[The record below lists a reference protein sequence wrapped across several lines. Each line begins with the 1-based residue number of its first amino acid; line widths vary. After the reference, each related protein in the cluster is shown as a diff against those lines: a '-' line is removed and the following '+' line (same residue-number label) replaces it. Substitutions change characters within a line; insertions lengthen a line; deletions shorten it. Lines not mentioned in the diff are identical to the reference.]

1 MKRKVIPLL
10 TLILCGSAMAQVGI
24 GTKRAASS
32 AQLEIVAERK
42 GVLIPRVKLEA
53 LTSFN
58 PIEGEQV
65 ESLLVYHIGENNLE
79 AGFYYWRNNTWIPLL
94 SGDTITDRMNNTFTI
109 GANPT
114 KNNEESLII
123 TDSENHSVYLAIAE
137 IANNETFITNLV
149 DNQSFIT
156 KLGDNIEFI
165 NQITNNNEFVEQI
178 INNLKGKYGNVNYN
192 PTTNTFVFYDEQG
205 VEHEIDWSSLNT
217 TNVSFTLVND
227 FLVVTDSAGNA
238 VRLAVAEIANN
249 ETFITNLVENQ
260 EFITKL
266 GDNIEFINQITNNNE
281 FIEQIINNLKGK
293 YGNVNYNAT
302 TNKFVYYDEQ
312 GVEHE
317 IDWSSINTTNISFT
331 LVNDFLV
338 VTDSAG
344 NAVRLAVAEI
354 ANNETF
360 ITNLVEN
367 QEFITKLG
375 DNIDFINHITNN
387 NEFIEQI
394 INNLKGKY
402 GNVNY
407 NATTN
412 KFVYYDE
419 QGVEHE
425 IDWSSN
431 NTTNVSFTLDQ
442 DFLVVTDSAGNA
454 VRLAVEEIAKNSTFV
469 TNLVENEEFITKL
482 GDNIDFIKHITENN
496 EFITN
501 IIEELKGT
509 YGNVGY
515 DTTNNNFFYYDENKQ
530 PVVISWDV
538 LGNTKIKSF
547 EVDEVNDVLVITD
560 TENTRF
566 TVAIDDLG
574 KIIANN
580 DVFVTE
586 LVENQEF
593 ITKLGDNIDFINH
606 ITNNNEFIDQIINNL
621 KGKYG
626 NVNYNATTNKFVY
639 YDEQGVEHEIDWSS
653 NNTTNVS
660 FTLDQDFLVVTDSAG
675 NAVRLAVEEIAKNSK
690 FVTNLVENQEFIAKL
705 GDNIDF
711 IKHITENNEFITNI
725 IEELKGTYG
734 NVGYDTANN
743 NFFYYDENK
752 QPVIISWDVLG
763 NTKIKSFEVD
773 EVNDVLVITD
783 TENTRFTVAIDDL
796 GKIIANND
804 VFVTNLVENQE
815 FITKLGDN
823 IDFINQITNNNEFI
837 TNIIEELKGT
847 YGNVGYD
854 TINNNFFYYDENKQP
869 VVISWDVLGNT
880 KIKSFEVDEVND
892 VLVITDTENTRFT
905 VAIDDLGKIIAN
917 NDVFVTELVNN
928 QEFISKLG
936 NKTEFIDEITNNNEF
951 IANIINKLENT
962 YGNVGYDTVNNSFF
976 YYDDQNNKQTIDLG
990 AAVKMYETLTTLE
1003 NVVTTETDEHGQE
1016 FDLYTLTYKDEK
1028 GDSHPIDINVLVK
1041 GSETLTTL
1049 TYDPIEHV
1057 LTYVDEQ
1064 GTKSLFKLTDL
1075 VGDAESLTKLEFDPA
1090 TNSLLYT
1097 DENQIIHT
1105 LELESIN
1112 KHPWYDTT
1120 TQKVATTNTAN
1131 IYTKGWVGIGFT
1143 EPSDAP
1149 SEKLRVNGSISAV
1162 NSYYADYVFEN
1173 YFDGYSSLK
1182 YDYDFKSLD
1191 AVEDYIKENR
1201 HLPGITP
1208 IHELTKLDGGYAI
1221 NISELSIQL
1230 LEKTEELYLHII
1242 DQKNELEEK
1251 EVKIKQL
1258 EESNQKLHEQ
1268 TAQQNQEM
1276 LHKIE
1281 QLEQMILD
1289 LMQKN

>member
-1 MKRKVIPLL
+1 FIENIINELKGKYGNVIY
-10 TLILCGSAMAQVGI
+10 
-24 GTKRAASS
+24 
-32 AQLEIVAERK
+32 
-42 GVLIPRVKLEA
+42 
-53 LTSFN
+53 N
-58 PIEGEQV
+58 P
-65 ESLLVYHIGENNLE
+65 
-79 AGFYYWRNNTWIPLL
+79 T
-94 SGDTITDRMNNTFTI
+94 TNTFVYYDEQGVEHNI
-109 GANPT
+109 DWS
-114 KNNEESLII
+114 SLNTTNFSFTLDQDHLVV
-123 TDSENHSVYLAIAE
+123 TDSAGDSVRLAVSE
-137 IANNETFITNLV
+137 IANNSTFITNLV
-149 DNQSFIT
+149 ENREFIT
-156 KLGDNIEFI
+156 QLGDNIEFI
-165 NQITNNNEFVEQI
+165 NQITNNNEFIENI
-178 INNLKGKYGNVNYN
+178 INELKGKYGNVNYN
-192 PTTNTFVFYDEQG
+192 ATTNKFVYYDEQG

-227 FLVVTDSAGNA
+227 FLVVTDSAGDS
-238 VRLAVAEIANN
+238 VRLAVSEIANN
-249 ETFITNLVENQ
+249 ETFITNLVDNQ
-260 EFITKL
+260 SFITKL

-354 ANNETF
+354 ANNSTF

-375 DNIDFINHITNN
+375 DNIDFINQITNN
-387 NEFIEQI
+387 NEFIENI
-394 INNLKGKY
+394 INELKGKY

-407 NATTN
+407 NPTTN
-412 KFVYYDE
+412 TFVYYDE
-419 QGVEHE
+419 HGVEHN
-425 IDWSSN
+425 IDWSSL
-431 NTTNVSFTLDQ
+431 NTVNFSFTLDQ
-442 DFLVVTDSAGNA
+442 DHLVVTDSAGNA
-454 VRLAVEEIAKNSTFV
+454 IRLAVEEIAKNSTFV
-469 TNLVENEEFITKL
+469 TNLVENQEFITKL
-482 GDNIDFIKHITENN
+482 GDNIDFIKQITENN
-496 EFITN
+496 EFIEN
-501 IIEELKGT
+501 IIEELKGTYGNVGYDTTNNNFFYYDENKQPVVISWDVLGNTKIKSFEIDEVNDVLVITDTENTRFTVSIDDLGKIIANNDVFVTNLVENQEFVTKLGDNIDFINQITNNNEFIENIINELKGT

-547 EVDEVNDVLVITD
+547 EVDEVNGVLVITD

-566 TVAIDDLG
+566 TV
-574 KIIANN
+574 
-580 DVFVTE
+580 
-586 LVENQEF
+586 
-593 ITKLGDNIDFINH
+593 
-606 ITNNNEFIDQIINNL
+606 
-621 KGKYG
+621 
-626 NVNYNATTNKFVY
+626 
-639 YDEQGVEHEIDWSS
+639 S
-653 NNTTNVS
+653 
-660 FTLDQDFLVVTDSAG
+660 
-675 NAVRLAVEEIAKNSK
+675 
-690 FVTNLVENQEFIAKL
+690 
-705 GDNIDF
+705 
-711 IKHITENNEFITNI
+711 
-725 IEELKGTYG
+725 
-734 NVGYDTANN
+734 
-743 NFFYYDENK
+743 
-752 QPVIISWDVLG
+752 
-763 NTKIKSFEVD
+763 
-773 EVNDVLVITD
+773 
-783 TENTRFTVAIDDL
+783 
-796 GKIIANND
+796 
-804 VFVTNLVENQE
+804 
-815 FITKLGDN
+815 
-823 IDFINQITNNNEFI
+823 
-837 TNIIEELKGT
+837 
-847 YGNVGYD
+847 
-854 TINNNFFYYDENKQP
+854 
-869 VVISWDVLGNT
+869 
-880 KIKSFEVDEVND
+880 
-892 VLVITDTENTRFT
+892 
-905 VAIDDLGKIIAN
+905 IDDLGKIIAN

-1242 DQKNELEEK
+1242 DQKNQLEEK
-1251 EVKIKQL
+1251 DKRMKEV
-1258 EESNQKLHEQ
+1258 EQKVEYL
-1268 TAQQNQEM
+1268 
-1276 LHKIE
+1276 E
-1281 QLEQMILD
+1281 QLIFD

>member
-53 LTSFN
+53 LTSFR

-137 IANNETFITNLV
+137 IANNETFIANLVDNQSFITKLGDNIEFINQITNNNEFVEQIINNLKGKYGNVNYNATTNKFVYYDEQGVEHEIDWSSLNTTNVSFTLVNDFLVVTDSAGNAVRLAVAEIANNETFITNLV

-192 PTTNTFVFYDEQG
+192 ATTNKFVYYDEQG

-266 GDNIEFINQITNNNE
+266 GDNIDFINHITNNNE
-281 FIEQIINNLKGK
+281 FVEQIINNLKGK

-317 IDWSSINTTNISFT
+317 IDWSSINTTNVSFT
-331 LVNDFLV
+331 LDQDFLV
-338 VTDSAG
+338 ITDSAG

-387 NEFIEQI
+387 NEFVEQI

-425 IDWSSN
+425 IDWSSI

-442 DFLVVTDSAGNA
+442 DFLVITDSAGNA
-454 VRLAVEEIAKNSTFV
+454 VRLAVEEIAKNSKFV
-469 TNLVENEEFITKL
+469 TNLVENQEFITKL

-496 EFITN
+496 EFIEN

-530 PVVISWDV
+530 PVIISWDV

-547 EVDEVNDVLVITD
+547 EIDEVNDVLVITD

-580 DVFVTE
+580 DVFVTN

-593 ITKLGDNIDFINH
+593 ITKLGDNIDFINQ
-606 ITNNNEFIDQIINNL
+606 ITNNNEFIENIIN
-621 KGKYG
+621 
-626 NVNYNATTNKFVY
+626 
-639 YDEQGVEHEIDWSS
+639 
-653 NNTTNVS
+653 
-660 FTLDQDFLVVTDSAG
+660 
-675 NAVRLAVEEIAKNSK
+675 
-690 FVTNLVENQEFIAKL
+690 
-705 GDNIDF
+705 
-711 IKHITENNEFITNI
+711 
-725 IEELKGTYG
+725 ELKGTYG
-734 NVGYDTANN
+734 NVGYDTTNN

-804 VFVTNLVENQE
+804 VFVT
-815 FITKLGDN
+815 
-823 IDFINQITNNNEFI
+823 
-837 TNIIEELKGT
+837 EL
-847 YGNVGYD
+847 
-854 TINNNFFYYDENKQP
+854 I
-869 VVISWDVLGNT
+869 
-880 KIKSFEVDEVND
+880 
-892 VLVITDTENTRFT
+892 
-905 VAIDDLGKIIAN
+905 
-917 NDVFVTELVNN
+917 NN

-951 IANIINKLENT
+951 ITNIINKLENT

-1281 QLEQMILD
+1281 QLEQLILN